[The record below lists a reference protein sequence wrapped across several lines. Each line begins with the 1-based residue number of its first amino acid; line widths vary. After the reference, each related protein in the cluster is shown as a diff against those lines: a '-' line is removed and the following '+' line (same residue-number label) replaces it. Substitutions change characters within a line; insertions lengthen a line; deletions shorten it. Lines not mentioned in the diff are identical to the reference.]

1 MRRPGVKVNLRRPR
15 STATSTI
22 NTCFCVPPAAPSL
35 ALERIPIVAHT
46 FPVTQIPIAERAA
59 PSAHFTRAFVPWRLS
74 DDGRGARRTIS
85 IGRHPKPCTEAV
97 IGLLSIRQPS
107 VTSNSRQIY
116 EGSIDLR

>member
-46 FPVTQIPIAERAA
+46 FLVTQIPIAERAA

-74 DDGRGARRTIS
+74 DDGRGARRSIS
-85 IGRHPKPCTEAV
+85 IGRHPKPCTKAA
-97 IGLLSIRQPS
+97 IF
-107 VTSNSRQIY
+107 
-116 EGSIDLR
+116 